1 MKLIDDLQSRARFGM
16 NPGLERMEAL
26 IAALGHPERE
36 LPAIHVAGTNGKGAV
51 CAMLD
56 ACLRARGAR
65 TGLYTSPHL
74 VNLTERFLFNGE
86 PVSEETL
93 EAAWKRVLASTPRE
107 LTDNLSYFEVL
118 TATAFELYCA
128 LKPDELI
135 LETGLGGR
143 LDATTVCR
151 PKLCIITR
159 IGLDHCEWLGSTC
172 EEIAVEKAGIMH
184 KGVPVVVG
192 MNSPS
197 VKVVLEQS
205 ARTIGAPIYFA
216 EDLIPETAV
225 PAHLALQGTFNQENA
240 RTVQAALKVL
250 GIEPESVQEGWAR
263 VVWNGRYQWIEN
275 RLIDGAHNP
284 PAATALAR
292 ALAADGLN
300 GKLTLIAGFCGDK
313 DVKAVL
319 DLLKPFVR
327 RALAVKTNNP
337 RSLEA
342 EELAALM
349 RTVGLPE
356 VGAASSLEAALAAT
370 EGEQTLICGS
380 LFLAGEALVALGHAP
395 YHQTQFD
402 ANEWLKRKETM

>member
-1 MKLIDDLQSRARFGM
+1 MKLIEDLQSRARFGM
-16 NPGLERMEAL
+16 HPGLERMQAVV
-26 IAALGHPERE
+26 AALGHPEAE

-56 ACLRARGAR
+56 ACFRALGAR

-74 VNLTERFLFNGE
+74 VNLTERFLYNGE

-93 EAAWKRVLASTPRE
+93 EAAWGRVLRATPRE
-107 LTDNLSYFEVL
+107 VNENLSYFEVL
-118 TATAFELYCA
+118 TATAFELYRT

-172 EEIAVEKAGIMH
+172 EAIAGEKAGIMQP
-184 KGVPVVVG
+184 GVPIVVG
-192 MNSPS
+192 MNTPS
-197 VKVVLEQS
+197 VKAVLAEA
-205 ARTIGAPIYFA
+205 ARKIGAPIYFA
-216 EDLIPETAV
+216 EDLIPETDA
-225 PAHLALQGTFNQENA
+225 PANLSLQGTFNRENA

-250 GIEPESVQEGWAR
+250 GIDPARVQEAWAH
-263 VVWNGRYQWIEN
+263 VVWNGRYQRIGN
-275 RLIDGAHNP
+275 RLVDGAHNP

-292 ALAADGLN
+292 ALAADGLQ
-300 GKLTLIAGFCGDK
+300 GKMTLIAGFCGDK

-319 DLLKPFVR
+319 ELLKPFVR

-342 EELAALM
+342 KELAVLM
-349 RTVGLPE
+349 REAGLPA
-356 VGAASSLEAALAAT
+356 VSAATSLEAALEVT

-395 YHQTQFD
+395 YHHTQFD
-402 ANEWLKRKETM
+402 ANEWLKRKESM